1 MAESSDVEI
10 LDDNSVDGS
19 KIDPG
24 EYLADVSSKLISG
37 VLGLMGFST
46 ALVIGMLAQNP
57 ALVTIG
63 RALIAMFVC
72 ALIGRM
78 LGVVGEVCVR
88 EFVSTYKYNRPEPEK
103 PQELVELDN
112 EKKAHKTVM
121 STLKKAA

>member
-1 MAESSDVEI
+1 MAESSDIEI
-10 LDDNSVDGS
+10 LDDNWVDGS

-46 ALVIGMLAQNP
+46 ALMIGLLAQNP
-57 ALVTIG
+57 ASVTIG

-72 ALIGRM
+72 AFIGRM

-88 EFVSTYKYNRPEPEK
+88 EFVSTYKHNRPEPEK
-103 PQELVELDN
+103 PKELVALDDT
-112 EKKAHKTVM
+112 KKAHQTVM